1 MVVVVV
7 VVCGTVVVG
16 AWDVVTGTTVV
27 VVGAG
32 AEVSVGWARA
42 TPHADNTMRR
52 TAWVM
57 RRMDTSGEGQRGRSR
72 QVAVCVAPPIVRG

>member
-7 VVCGTVVVG
+7 VAGTVVVG

-32 AEVSVGWARA
+32 AGAPDGWARA